1 MRTADGC
8 WVTRIAWDVVALV
21 CCCSATG
28 TAVLREKLTRGK
40 GEKHTDGQR
49 NGGEILVKKS
59 GDFGEEGDQTRSE
72 SQIWN

>member
-1 MRTADGC
+1 
-8 WVTRIAWDVVALV
+8 
-21 CCCSATG
+21 
-28 TAVLREKLTRGK
+28 VLREKLTRGK